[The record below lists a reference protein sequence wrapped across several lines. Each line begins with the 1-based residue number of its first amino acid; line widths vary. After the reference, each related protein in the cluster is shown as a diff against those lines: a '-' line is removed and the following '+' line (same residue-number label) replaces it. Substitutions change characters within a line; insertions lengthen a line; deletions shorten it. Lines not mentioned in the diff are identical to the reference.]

1 MPASIDISGATNK
14 LKKAVKDVKRN
25 MANENKALAK
35 GLFIAMSN
43 ASIKK
48 GSGKKPKPGSRKAQN
63 GDWKE
68 GPGLPVEYT
77 VNRKT
82 YKSTA
87 EHWMAR
93 IKTKDL
99 RESYIDKNGKTRTHK
114 VHGFYII
121 KLKTQRAPGVLFDK
135 ELWRKGSTGKLPYS
149 WGNPG
154 KKNLA
159 NYYLRKQWTYDS
171 DEISAQT
178 KISPAVFK
186 GESNNDRVLRL
197 LDTGGTGKGAR
208 RLLGFKLT
216 FRYDKRTK
224 KTGVGISK
232 ILEDKPKVIHVKAY
246 YIKRQVVARVNRVLK
261 KVRPTQ
267 ITAQHWR
274 QIGKGY

>member
-1 MPASIDISGATNK
+1 MPVIDATGATTK
-14 LKKAVKDVKRN
+14 LKKAVKDIKRD

-35 GLFIAMSN
+35 GLYIAMSN

-48 GSGKKPKPGSRKAQN
+48 GSGKKPKPGSKKAQN

-68 GPGLPVEYT
+68 GPELPVEYT
-77 VNRKT
+77 VRGKT

-87 EHWMAR
+87 YHWMAR
-93 IKTKDL
+93 IKSKDL
-99 RESYIDKNGKTRTHK
+99 RESYVDKNGKTRTHK
-114 VHGFYII
+114 VHGFNII
-121 KLKTQRAPGVLFDK
+121 KLRNQKVPGVLIDK

-149 WGNPG
+149 WSNPG

-159 NYYLRKQWTYDS
+159 SYYLRKQWTYDS
-171 DEISAQT
+171 DEVSAQT
-178 KISPAVFK
+178 QISPAVFK

-197 LDTGGTGKGAR
+197 LDEGGSGKGSR

-232 ILEDKPKVIHVKAY
+232 ILEDKPKIIHTKGY
-246 YIKRQVVARVNRVLK
+246 NMKRQVVARVNRVLK
-261 KVRPTQ
+261 KVRPSQ
-267 ITAQHWR
+267 ISNAHWR